1 MKLTAME
8 LSVIQ
13 TNDNGFFGGT
23 DTVDFE
29 CEYGTMMCKFR
40 IEKRLKREI
49 RIGTE
54 EKIEFKELFKIE
66 ELIEQLLFLFD
77 GRFYPIE
84 SVTLIDENENPSIYE
99 KEVNENFYNKRLP
112 IYNSSD
118 ICREPYMKLV
128 DYKDINM

>member
-1 MKLTAME
+1 ME

-54 EKIEFKELFKIE
+54 KKVECKELFKIE
-66 ELIEQLLFLFD
+66 ELIEQLLFLLMEGF
-77 GRFYPIE
+77 F
-84 SVTLIDENENPSIYE
+84 
-99 KEVNENFYNKRLP
+99 RL
-112 IYNSSD
+112 
-118 ICREPYMKLV
+118 KVLH
-128 DYKDINM
+128 